1 MTMMTSPTI
10 MIDIVDD
17 DDDDLD
23 DNDDVIIVLLCLFL
37 LNLFRI
43 EQVLWLFSSSSR
55 LR

>member
-1 MTMMTSPTI
+1 MTSPTI

-23 DNDDVIIVLLCLFL
+23 DNDDVINVLLCVLL

-43 EQVLWLFSSSSR
+43 EYNCSTDRR
-55 LR
+55 LL